1 MKYIIEKPE
10 NTEIFTEPVWP
21 KPEELQKALVTRF
34 GELMIE
40 TADHEIIKRARG
52 LITRR
57 TLKNQKK
64 KLDGLMTTC

>member
-10 NTEIFTEPVWP
+10 NTEIFKEPVWP
-21 KPEELQKALVTRF
+21 SPEELTQELVKRF

-52 LITRR
+52 LIT
-57 TLKNQKK
+57 
-64 KLDGLMTTC
+64 